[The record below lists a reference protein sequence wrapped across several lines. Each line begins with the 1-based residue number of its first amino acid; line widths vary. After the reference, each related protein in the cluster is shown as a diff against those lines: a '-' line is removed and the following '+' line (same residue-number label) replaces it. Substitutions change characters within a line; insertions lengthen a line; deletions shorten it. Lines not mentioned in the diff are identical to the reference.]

1 MLSPFL
7 EVFAGGTLW
16 AHVLSKSIVLH
27 FVRRCHLRQG
37 QATKIVILDHAYM
50 TLT

>member
-1 MLSPFL
+1 MLITFL

-37 QATKIVILDHAYM
+37 QATKIVI
-50 TLT
+50 